1 MYKKETGKKI
11 AIRNS
16 FKDSTDFIGWYT
28 SKSNSILKISQ
39 KDVYNQYLAYHQGWG
54 GYKKGVKKQAIKNYA
69 QRVSKQAT
77 KYKGQLNDCGSNLE
91 EKVKK
96 IKNDDKK
103 KHKITKIN
111 KKNFT

>member
-77 KYKGQLNDCGSNLE
+77 KYKSQLNDCGSNLE

-96 IKNDDKK
+96 IKNNNEKK
-103 KHKITKIN
+103 T
-111 KKNFT
+111 